1 MLITTVFYPFLG
13 NAQSSSNTP
22 IYDKLVSEKSPN
34 IDMGELSSHERF
46 LINVTSSTLVPWGI
60 KIYKL
65 LPNGMQN
72 LVYTDDCGGFLASQI
87 LGEPK
92 YINVSFPANEADEYD
107 QGYYFLNIYKEDV
120 VLDFGLQI
128 NLVPFLPTEWHV
140 VIKRYS
146 DEQPKSEREQL
157 SIEDFSEN
165 TTVKSQQPTENGMA
179 KALPIQPIDPQ
190 LIDSEGGQSPFAD
203 AQTSIENVSENV
215 TVKSQQPTENGMA
228 KALPI
233 QSIDPQLIDSEGG
246 QSPFADAQT
255 SIENVSENV
264 TEMVSSNS
272 NREIQNATKVKP
284 SENFTENGTRVVLRL
299 PHSSIIGYRSIRS
312 QPSSENLT
320 ENATKIKPVEVIDLA
335 NELL

>member
-1 MLITTVFYPFLG
+1 MGKLLIILFMLITTVFYPFLG

-179 KALPIQPIDPQ
+179 KALPIQ
-190 LIDSEGGQSPFAD
+190 
-203 AQTSIENVSENV
+203 
-215 TVKSQQPTENGMA
+215 
-228 KALPI
+228 
-233 QSIDPQLIDSEGG
+233 SIDPQLIDSEGG